1 MALEITS
8 FLLRSLLGLYL
19 LLVVLRFLL
28 RASNAD
34 FYNPITQKIVQ
45 FTEPLAAPLQKLLPM
60 VGNIDT
66 ATLVGA
72 VLLNFVSILALA
84 GLYDAPFSLE
94 IGRMLLWSCIGIAY
108 MIADI
113 YFFLVL
119 AVIILSWVAPSQQH
133 PAIQL
138 AYQLAEPVMA
148 PLRRVIPPIGGL
160 DLSPIALFLIINVV
174 EIILKNWA
182 VALHLPPTIVL
193 GI

>member
-8 FLLRSLLGLYL
+8 FLARSLLGLYL

-28 RASNAD
+28 RAANAD

-45 FTEPLAAPLQKLLPM
+45 FTQPLTAPLQRVLPM
-60 VGNIDT
+60 VGSVDT
-66 ATLVGA
+66 GTLVGA
-72 VLLNFVSILALA
+72 VLLNFVAILILSSF
-84 GLYDAPFSLE
+84 YEMPFSLE
-94 IGRMLLWSCIGIAY
+94 IGRMLLWACIGIAY

-119 AVIILSWVAPSQQH
+119 AVIILSWVAPFQQH
-133 PAIQL
+133 PALIL
-138 AYQLAEPVMA
+138 MHQLAEPVMA

-160 DLSPIALFLIINVV
+160 DLSPILLFLLINVV

-182 VALHLPPTIVL
+182 AALQLPPAIVL